1 MKIAIVTDSTAYLPP
16 ATLKEYNIYTTSLN
30 VVFEDE
36 AFKEGI
42 DLSTEAFYEKVR
54 DSKELPTTSQ
64 PAIGEMIQL
73 YEELSKDYDTVISIH
88 LSEKFSGTF
97 RAAQTANELVEG
109 IEVYA
114 VDSGISTMAQGFQV
128 VEAAKMAREGKSV
141 EAIIQR
147 LELMRENTRA
157 YFMVADLSHLQR
169 GGRLSGAQALVGS
182 LLNIKPVLHI
192 TEGLI
197 LPFEKIRSKKKAL
210 KRLLN
215 LLDEDTQNKSVKEV
229 VFIHAN
235 NEEGAQELK
244 QIYEE
249 KYPHIKT
256 HLSYFGP
263 VIGTHLGEGSLG
275 IAWYYD
281 A

>member
-73 YEELSKDYDTVISIH
+73 YEELSKDYDVVISIH

>member
-1 MKIAIVTDSTAYLPP
+1 MKIAIVTDSTAYLPSE
-16 ATLKEYNIYTTSLN
+16 TLKKYNIYTTSLN

-36 AFKEGI
+36 SFKEGI
-42 DLSTEAFYEKVR
+42 DLSTEKFYDKVR
-54 DSKELPTTSQ
+54 ETKDLPTTSQ

-73 YEELSKDYDTVISIH
+73 YEDLSKDYDAVISIH
-88 LSEKFSGTF
+88 LSKKFSGTY
-97 RAAQTANELVEG
+97 RAAQTANELVDE
-109 IEVYA
+109 IEIYA
-114 VDSGISTMAQGFQV
+114 FDSGISTMAQGFQV
-128 VEAAKMAREGKSV
+128 VEAAKMAEKGKSV
-141 EAIIQR
+141 DAIIQR
-147 LELMRENTRA
+147 LEKMRENTRA
-157 YFMVADLSHLQR
+157 YFMVADLTHLQR

-210 KRLLN
+210 KRIFN
-215 LLDEDTQNKSVKEV
+215 LLEEDTDSKTVKEV

-235 NEEGAQELK
+235 NESGAQELK
-244 QIYEE
+244 QEYEK
-249 KYPHIKT
+249 KYPKIKT

-275 IAWYYD
+275 IAWYYED
-281 A
+281 